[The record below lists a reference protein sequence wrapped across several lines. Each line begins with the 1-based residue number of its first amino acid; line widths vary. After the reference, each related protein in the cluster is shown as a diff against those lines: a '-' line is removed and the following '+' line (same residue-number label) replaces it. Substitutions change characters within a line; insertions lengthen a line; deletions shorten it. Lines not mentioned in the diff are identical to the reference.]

1 MFHVG
6 TMIRSRPYQH
16 PILPNLTPRDCW
28 SAADVGSVCV
38 RVKCH
43 GCVWRMVL
51 VVLLLVMKDRD
62 ENHVFD
68 TFCLMWPSCSG
79 GFLLNKSILNVI
91 LSKNGG
97 VKLVCDSFALVNDY
111 ILFYPFQIVGR
122 FVKVY
127 IYLDLPK
134 RYII

>member
-1 MFHVG
+1 MSNATV
-6 TMIRSRPYQH
+6 
-16 PILPNLTPRDCW
+16 
-28 SAADVGSVCV
+28 VCA
-38 RVKCH
+38 
-43 GCVWRMVL
+43 RMVL

-68 TFCLMWPSCSG
+68 AFCLMWPSCSG

-127 IYLDLPK
+127 IY
-134 RYII
+134 I